1 MNETNGNKVNDLIE
15 NSLAQIR
22 ELAGTETVVGDPI
35 YTPNGTLI
43 LPVSKI
49 SMGFATGGLDL
60 GKKKDK
66 EGEEKKGG
74 SYGGGGGTGVT
85 VTPVAFLVVSPEG
98 KIDLVPITDAKAEG
112 TLDKVTTLIER
123 SPEILKRL
131 KDVFFEEKEEEKKK
145 AATATEEK
153 KN

>member
-49 SMGFATGGLDL
+49 SMGFATGGLDF
-60 GKKKDK
+60 GKKKDA
-66 EGEEKKGG
+66 ENDAKKGTNF
-74 SYGGGGGTGVT
+74 GGGGGSGVT
-85 VTPVAFLVVSPEG
+85 VSPVAFLIVSASG
-98 KIDLVPITDAKAEG
+98 KIDLIPISNTRTVDTA
-112 TLDKVTTLIER
+112 DKIVDLIER
-123 SPEILKRL
+123 SPEIIKRVADL
-131 KDVFFEEKEEEKKK
+131 FSEEEKK
-145 AATATEEK
+145 TSEDK
-153 KN
+153 KD

>member
-1 MNETNGNKVNDLIE
+1 MNENKVNDLIE
-15 NSLAQIR
+15 TSLAKIR
-22 ELAGTETVVGDPI
+22 ELAGTETVVGNPI

-60 GKKKDK
+60 GKKKNK
-66 EGEEKKGG
+66 EGEEKKDG

-85 VTPVAFLVVSPEG
+85 VTPVAFLVVSAEG
-98 KIDLVPITDAKAEG
+98 KIDLIPITDAKTEG

-131 KDVFFEEKEEEKKK
+131 KNVFFEEKEKKEEEKKK
-145 AATATEEK
+145 TATTEEK
-153 KN
+153 KS

>member
-1 MNETNGNKVNDLIE
+1 MNENKVNDLIE
-15 NSLAQIR
+15 GSLAKIR
-22 ELAGTETVVGDPI
+22 ELTGTETVVGDPI

-98 KIDLVPITDAKAEG
+98 KIDLVPITDAKTEG

>member
-49 SMGFATGGLDL
+49 SMGFATGGLDF
-60 GKKKDK
+60 GKKKDSAN
-66 EGEEKKGG
+66 EAKKGT
-74 SYGGGGGTGVT
+74 SFGGGGGTGVT
-85 VTPVAFLVVSPEG
+85 VTPVAFLIVSATG
-98 KIDLVPITDAKAEG
+98 KIDLIPVTDTK
-112 TLDKVTTLIER
+112 TTDTVDKVADLIER
-123 SPEILKRL
+123 SPELIKRL
-131 KDVFFEEKEEEKKK
+131 KDIFFQEKDAKEASSEEKKS
-145 AATATEEK
+145 
-153 KN
+153 

>member
-49 SMGFATGGLDL
+49 SMGFATGGLDF
-60 GKKKDK
+60 GKKKDA
-66 EGEEKKGG
+66 ENDAKKGTNF
-74 SYGGGGGTGVT
+74 GGGGGSGVT
-85 VTPVAFLVVSPEG
+85 VSPVAFLIVSASG
-98 KIDLVPITDAKAEG
+98 KIDLIPISNTRTVD
-112 TLDKVTTLIER
+112 TVDKIADLIER
-123 SPEILKRL
+123 SPEIIKRVADL
-131 KDVFFEEKEEEKKK
+131 FTEEEKKDSE
-145 AATATEEK
+145 AK
-153 KN
+153 KD